1 MLHNK
6 SRIMKHKE
14 KAKEMAEHILSAL
27 NKKDDPIKELLV
39 VYLEKKLIESYDDGL
54 KHGGQPF

>member
-1 MLHNK
+1 
-6 SRIMKHKE
+6 MKHKE